1 MNKLKCKIQIANTQR
16 KLGTSARTY
25 HIKSIF
31 TLPHVKFIFTLPYV
45 KSIFALAYVSPF
57 LPYHMKVHFCLIKCP
72 TPTKGLLYQI
82 QQYYYQVWRHHAIKT
97 NKQHQYTFSKTQEP
111 ADQLYHPLLRFYQ
124 IQWRTNKIYSYQFS
138 KSTRFSNST

>member
-31 TLPHVKFIFTLPYV
+31 TLPHVKSIFTLPYV

-111 ADQLYHPLLRFYQ
+111 DDQLYHPLFTILPNTM
-124 IQWRTNKIYSYQFS
+124 TNKY
-138 KSTRFSNST
+138 NL